1 VLAWLP
7 LESMGSWALPAVA
20 GLVIAVAVG
29 ASAAGLVTLSA
40 GLAVTIVAALVLL
53 VYVGVRPTLLGERSS
68 RDRLLTGLV
77 AAVWLVLCY
86 VPFHDRIFPGTPLI
100 DSAQIT
106 AAGQGLPLR
115 IPAEGQGA
123 VDLVLEGK
131 LAPAGSRDSVA
142 PPVHFHLTV
151 ADAQGGSR
159 TIEGMFEDTVRTR
172 RLGRRGSVPVHQSHT
187 ADVRVLDNPGRG
199 VLTLTN
205 LTLEPA
211 SSQPITVTAFAHPL
225 PGPLVLGLIAA
236 ALLAAAVAFD
246 RLGPAPETDGAFTLA
261 TAGVL
266 GTALIFWTSNAVHPG
281 FSDLLGSA
289 IFGGSIGFAAGAL
302 LWWTAK
308 RIIARPTR

>member
-1 VLAWLP
+1 
-7 LESMGSWALPAVA
+7 MT
-20 GLVIAVAVG
+20 
-29 ASAAGLVTLSA
+29 TL
-40 GLAVTIVAALVLL
+40 AALVLL
-53 VYVGVRPTLLGERSS
+53 VYVGVRPTLVGERST
-68 RDRLLTGLV
+68 RDRVLTGLV
-77 AAVWLVLCY
+77 AAVWLIVCY
-86 VPFHDRIFPGTPLI
+86 VPFHDRIFPGTPLV
-100 DSAQIT
+100 DGVEIT
-106 AAGQGLPLR
+106 AAGGGLPLH
-115 IPAEGQGA
+115 IPAEGRGA
-123 VDLVLEGK
+123 VDLVLQGK
-131 LAPAGSRDSVA
+131 LAAPTSPESVA

-151 ADAQGGSR
+151 ADGQGGSR
-159 TIEGMFEDTVRTR
+159 TIEGMFEDTLRTR
-172 RLGRRGSVPVHQSHT
+172 RLGRRGSTQVHQTHT

-199 VLTLTN
+199 VLTVTG
-205 LTLEPA
+205 LTLEPS

-236 ALLAAAVAFD
+236 ALLAAAIAFD

-308 RIIARPTR
+308 RVIARPTR

>member
-1 VLAWLP
+1 MLAWLP
-7 LESMGSWALPAVA
+7 LENAAAWAVPVVSLMVVAAAIAASVAGFVALPM
-20 GLVIAVAVG
+20 
-29 ASAAGLVTLSA
+29 

-53 VYVGVRPTLLGERSS
+53 VYVGVRPTITGERSS
-68 RDRLLTGLV
+68 RDRILTALV
-77 AAVWLVLCY
+77 AAVWLIVCY
-86 VPFHDRIFPGTPLI
+86 VPFHDRIFPGTPLVEN
-100 DSAQIT
+100 APIT
-106 AAGQGLPLR
+106 AAGGGLPLR
-115 IPAEGQGA
+115 IPAEGRGA

-151 ADAQGGSR
+151 ADGQGGSR
-159 TIEGMFEDTVRTR
+159 TIEGMFEDTLRTR
-172 RLGRRGSVPVHQSHT
+172 RLGRRGSTVVHQSHT

-199 VLTLTN
+199 VLTVTN
-205 LTLEPA
+205 LTLDPP
-211 SSQPITVTAFAHPL
+211 SGQPITVTAFAHPL
-225 PGPLVLGLIAA
+225 PGPLLLGLIAA

-281 FSDLLGSA
+281 FSDLLGST

-308 RIIARPTR
+308 RIIVRPTR

>member
-1 VLAWLP
+1 MLAWLP
-7 LESMGSWALPAVA
+7 LDDMGAWAVPGVA
-20 GLVIAVAVG
+20 LLVIAAAVG
-29 ASAAGLVTLSA
+29 ASAAGIVTLSA

-53 VYVGVRPTLLGERSS
+53 GYVGVRPTLVGERSS
-68 RDRLLTGLV
+68 RDRILTGLV
-77 AAVWLVLCY
+77 AAVWLVVCY
-86 VPFHDRIFPGTPLI
+86 VPFHDRIFPGTPLV
-100 DSAQIT
+100 DGAQIT

-115 IPAEGQGA
+115 IPAEGRGA

-131 LAPAGSRDSVA
+131 LAPPNARDTVA

-151 ADAQGGSR
+151 EDAQGGSR
-159 TIEGMFEDTVRTR
+159 TIEGMFEDTLRTR
-172 RLGRRGSVPVHQSHT
+172 RLGRRGTAVVHQSHT
-187 ADVRVLDNPGRG
+187 ADVRVIDNPGRG
-199 VLTLTN
+199 VLTVTN
-205 LTLEPA
+205 LTLEPS

-225 PGPLVLGLIAA
+225 PGPLILGVIAA

-308 RIIARPTR
+308 RVIARPTR

>member
-1 VLAWLP
+1 MLAWLP
-7 LESMGSWALPAVA
+7 LESVGTWALPAA
-20 GLVIAVAVG
+20 AALVIGG
-29 ASAAGLVTLSA
+29 AIAAAAAGLATLPA
-40 GLAVTIVAALVLL
+40 ALAVTIVAALVLL
-53 VYVGVRPTLLGERSS
+53 VYVGVRPTLVGERST
-68 RDRLLTGLV
+68 RDRVLTSLV
-77 AAVWLVLCY
+77 AAVWLIVCY

-106 AAGQGLPLR
+106 AAGGGLPLR
-115 IPAEGQGA
+115 IPAEGRGA

-131 LAPAGSRDSVA
+131 LAAPVSQDSLA

-172 RLGRRGSVPVHQSHT
+172 RLGRRGSAVVHHSHT
-187 ADVRVLDNPGRG
+187 AELRVLDNPGRG
-199 VLTLTN
+199 VLTVTN
-205 LTLEPA
+205 LTLEPS
-211 SSQPITVTAFAHPL
+211 SSQPISVTAFAHPL

-246 RLGPAPETDGAFTLA
+246 RFGPAPETDGAFTLA

-289 IFGGSIGFAAGAL
+289 IFGGSIGFIAGAL

-308 RIIARPTR
+308 RVIARPTR